1 MVEFKRTS
9 SENADFLNLIREL
22 DSFLD
27 NVDKNAHAAC
37 EQYNATESIKHVI
50 LAYNESQKAIGCGAI
65 REYTSGTME
74 IKRMYVQKD
83 ERRKNIA
90 SQILNELEQ
99 WAVNLGA
106 QICILETG
114 KKMSEAVNFYKRNNY
129 IQIPN
134 YGQYKLIESSVCF
147 EKIL

>member
-1 MVEFKRTS
+1 
-9 SENADFLNLIREL
+9 
-22 DSFLD
+22 
-27 NVDKNAHAAC
+27 
-37 EQYNATESIKHVI
+37 
-50 LAYNESQKAIGCGAI
+50 
-65 REYTSGTME
+65 
-74 IKRMYVQKD
+74 MYVQKD